1 MTRDEIIAKILKV
14 EALFH
19 GTTMAGERNA
29 AQSALERLQAQLANE
44 AESPTEYQFSLPDP
58 WKRKLFLALARR
70 HGLKPYRLPRQRYST
85 VMLKITRRHLDDV
98 FWPEYEELSELL
110 SKYLREATD
119 DIISWG
125 VHGDLSEA
133 PEQLQLPTV

>member
-1 MTRDEIIAKILKV
+1 MTRDEIIAKLLKV

-19 GTTMAGERNA
+19 GTTVEGERSA
-29 AQSALERLQAQLANE
+29 ARSALERLQAQLANE
-44 AESPTEYQFSLPDP
+44 PEVPESYQFSLPDP

-85 VMLKITRRHLDDV
+85 VMLKIARRHLDEV
-98 FWPEYEELSELL
+98 FWPEFEELSRLL
-110 SKYLREATD
+110 SKYLQEATD
-119 DIISWG
+119 DIISRG

-133 PEQLQLPTV
+133 PEQLQLPSA